1 MAMSQGGLP
10 WKFFLGSCI
19 LAGGLVLKFG
29 APLVPVVAGLALAAL
44 ATWKIRGGANG
55 QAR

>member
-1 MAMSQGGLP
+1 MSQGSLP

-29 APLVPVVAGLALAAL
+29 GPLVPVVAGLALAAL